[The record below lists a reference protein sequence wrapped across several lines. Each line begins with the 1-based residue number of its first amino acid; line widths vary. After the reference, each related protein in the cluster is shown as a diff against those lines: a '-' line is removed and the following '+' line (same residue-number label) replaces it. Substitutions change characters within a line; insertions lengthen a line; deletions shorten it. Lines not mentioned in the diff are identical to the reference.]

1 MSGFEEAREQTE
13 ALFNGQTDDM
23 ADVGADNGVTED
35 AGAEDIPDV
44 PDTDVT
50 EPQDGQSADDNANA
64 EAPSDTVVDAP
75 ADVPAETPG
84 VSERES
90 QMMAEIEALR
100 NELQGANSTI
110 QEMSRQREEQ
120 VINEQITPPNFENVD
135 MSGLMFGDE
144 ESQKRAQTQFAENI
158 GRYVMQM
165 MDGRM
170 KDMQPFID
178 EARRGQAER
187 ERRTAI
193 ENLSADELTKGIGDV
208 ADRLDVIISA
218 NPQMFP
224 STMSA
229 EEKYAAAYALMMG
242 AQVLKNPPKP
252 PAEPTT
258 EELMDI
264 YRNNPEFREMIERD
278 RLEAVKKNQ
287 QVPAFSPSN
296 GVGNAAPTINEK
308 PKTMADASSATRKMF
323 QGL

>member
-23 ADVGADNGVTED
+23 ADVGADNGVTGDE
-35 AGAEDIPDV
+35 GAEDISDV
-44 PDTDVT
+44 PDTDVVDQ
-50 EPQDGQSADDNANA
+50 QDGQIADDNANTDI
-64 EAPSDTVVDAP
+64 PSDTV

-90 QMMAEIEALR
+90 QLMAEIEALR

-110 QEMSRQREEQ
+110 QEMSRQREQE
-120 VINEQITPPNFENVD
+120 VVEEHTTPPSFESVD
-135 MSGLMFGDE
+135 MAGMMFGDE
-144 ESQKRAQTQFAENI
+144 ESQKKSQTQFAENL
-158 GRYVMQM
+158 GKYVMQL
-165 MDGRM
+165 MDGKM

-187 ERRTAI
+187 EKRTAI

-229 EEKYAAAYALMMG
+229 EEKYTAAYALMLG
-242 AQVLKNPPKP
+242 AQALKNPPKP

-258 EELMDI
+258 EELMEI

-308 PKTMADASSATRKMF
+308 PKTMADAKAATFNMF
-323 QGL
+323 RS